1 MEPGK
6 LSAPSA
12 DGRSRKRWLPLV
24 LGVLALIALTRFLQ
38 PPDIDPVL
46 CERDIPAET
55 AEVVMLSAGWCRYCR
70 RARNFLVD
78 RGVIYCEYDI
88 EKSRRGAELYGQSP
102 FGAIPVIYIG
112 DDVLVGFNSD
122 EVAQA
127 LVAHN
132 LLSLDDY

>member
-1 MEPGK
+1 MSG
-6 LSAPSA
+6 PSA
-12 DGRSRKRWLPLV
+12 DGPNRKRWLPLV
-24 LGVLALIALTRFLQ
+24 LGVLALIALTRFSQ

-46 CERDIPAET
+46 CERDIPADT
-55 AEVVMLSAGWCRYCR
+55 AEVVMLSASWCRYCR
-70 RARNFLVD
+70 RARNFLAD
-78 RGVIYCEYDI
+78 RGIIYCEYDI

-102 FGAIPVIYIG
+102 FGVIPVIYIG

-127 LVAHN
+127 LVAQN